1 MSRHRRRRRTRR
13 LEHGRAIAA
22 KRTVMAGAG
31 LSLGVTLATG
41 ASADAATFTVSNLND
56 SGGGSLRQAILDAN
70 ATPGA
75 DQVTF
80 QSTLSGQ
87 ITLGSQLPNLTDP
100 VDISGPGAD
109 KLSVSGNNNSRIFYL
124 YPTVHGTPVTISGLT
139 LTAGKAPM
147 GGTANGRGG
156 AIFSKYAK
164 LTLDR
169 VVISN
174 SSTAPG
180 GSPWGGGVE
189 NANGELI
196 VRSSTI
202 AGNSAGIGAGISS
215 RHDQSSGGTTIENS
229 TITGNTAQSRGG
241 GVWFENP
248 LQEAQQLAIRGA
260 TIAGNSVTG
269 TSNPYYRG
277 GGVAVIGPAATLA
290 DTVVA
295 DNTALQMPD
304 IYTAG
309 GSIST
314 VGASFSLI
322 ESPASASISGA
333 SNIFGQDPKLG
344 PLGNDGG
351 PTPTM
356 PLLDG
361 SPALDAGSAAGL
373 SADQRGAPRPFDLAG
388 VGPAAGG
395 DNADIGASERN
406 LCGTT
411 VVNRVGTSGADRL
424 TGTTGADG
432 ILALGG
438 KDLVKALGGKDAACG
453 GPGKDKLKGGP
464 GKDKLFGQ
472 AGKDKLRGQAGNDKL
487 VGGKGNDNLVGGKG
501 KDKLKGGAGKDKQV
515 Q

>member
-13 LEHGRAIAA
+13 VEHGRAIAA

-41 ASADAATFTVSNLND
+41 ASAEAATFTVTNLND
-56 SGGGSLRQAILDAN
+56 SGAGSLRQAILDAN
-70 ATPGA
+70 ATAGA

-80 QSTLSGQ
+80 QSSLTGQ
-87 ITLGSQLPNLTDP
+87 ITLASELPNVTDP
-100 VDISGPGAD
+100 LDIAGPGAA
-109 KLSVSGNNNSRIFYL
+109 KLTISGNDNSRIFYL
-124 YPTVHGTPVTISGLT
+124 RPPVHGTAVTISGLT
-139 LTAGKAPM
+139 LTHGKAPS
-147 GGTANGRGG
+147 GGMAYGRGG
-156 AIFSKYAK
+156 AIFSKYTR
-164 LTLDR
+164 LTVQDT
-169 VVISN
+169 VVSN
-174 SSTAPG
+174 SSTP
-180 GSPWGGGVE
+180 SFGGGIE
-189 NANGELI
+189 SADGSLTL
-196 VRSSTI
+196 RSSTI
-202 AGNSAGIGAGISS
+202 VGNSSEFEGGGVSVRS
-215 RHDQSSGGTTIENS
+215 DQPADASIENS
-229 TITGNTAQSRGG
+229 TITGNRASARGG
-241 GVWFENP
+241 GVWFEDP
-248 LQEAQQLAIRGA
+248 FDDALLAIRSA
-260 TIAGNSVTG
+260 TISGNAVTSGPYGGGGIAMIGSG
-269 TSNPYYRG
+269 TSLVNT
-277 GGVAVIGPAATLA
+277 I
-290 DTVVA
+290 VA
-295 DNTALQMPD
+295 DNVAQSRADVDTVDGFGTSMP
-304 IYTAG
+304 A
-309 GSIST
+309 
-314 VGASFSLI
+314 AFSLI
-322 ESPASASISGA
+322 ENPGDSAITGG

-356 PLLDG
+356 SLLNG
-361 SPALDAGSAAGL
+361 SPALDAGSSAGL

-424 TGTTGADG
+424 SGTAGPDG

-438 KDLVKALGGKDAACG
+438 KDLVKALGGKDAVCG

-472 AGKDKLRGQAGNDKL
+472 AGNDKLRGQAGNDKL
-487 VGGKGNDNLVGGKG
+487 VGGKGKDNLVGGKG